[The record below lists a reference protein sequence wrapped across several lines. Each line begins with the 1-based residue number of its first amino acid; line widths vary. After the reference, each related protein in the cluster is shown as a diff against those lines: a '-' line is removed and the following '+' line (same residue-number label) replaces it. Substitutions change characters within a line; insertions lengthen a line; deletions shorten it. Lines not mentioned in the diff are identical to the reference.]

1 MEPEAKEIE
10 RKQRLQVRME
20 ERKRRLKE
28 RHKKHGQIR
37 HVRGYK
43 AKEVIKEKERKKRR
57 IIKAAI
63 YLFNKH
69 GLENVAVEDITL
81 KANVGKGTFYSF
93 FKTKGDVLVHYL
105 NSAVNRSIEEF
116 ELKVPPSTP
125 FVNQIELLV
134 SSFMKHVFSNKQLSM
149 IMFKERFIMWGKE
162 NEKKLKVER
171 ALERIIENSKNR
183 GEIDAHI
190 DTKFLAQMLHG
201 ICTMYMTFWLNGAI
215 ESKSAL
221 FPQIKNALT
230 IIINGISS
238 KHEHTSYKHP
248 AFNVHSS

>member
-1 MEPEAKEIE
+1 
-10 RKQRLQVRME
+10 ME

-28 RHKKHGQIR
+28 RHEKRGQKR

-43 AKEVIKEKERKKRR
+43 AKEVLKEKERKKRR
-57 IIKAAI
+57 ITKAAL
-63 YLFNKH
+63 YLFNKL
-69 GLENVAVEDITL
+69 GLENIAVEDITL

-105 NSAVNRSIEEF
+105 NSAVNKSIEEF
-116 ELKVPPSTP
+116 ELKVSPSTP
-125 FVNQIELLV
+125 FLSQIELLV

-149 IMFKERFIMWGKE
+149 TMFKERFITWGKE
-162 NEKKLKVER
+162 NENELKVEG
-171 ALERIIENSKNR
+171 ALEKIIENAKNR
-183 GEIDAHI
+183 KEIDAHI

-201 ICTMYMTFWLNGAI
+201 LCTMYMTFWLNGAI

-221 FPQIKNALT
+221 YPQIKNALT

-238 KHEHTSYKHP
+238 KHEHTRYNHQ
-248 AFNVHSS
+248 AFNAQTS

>member
-10 RKQRLQVRME
+10 RKQRLQIRME

-28 RHKKHGQIR
+28 QHEKRGQKR

-43 AKEVIKEKERKKRR
+43 AKEVLKEKERKKRR
-57 IIKAAI
+57 IIKAAL

-69 GLENVAVEDITL
+69 GLENIPVEDITL

-105 NSAVNRSIEEF
+105 NSAVNKSIEEF
-116 ELKVPPSTP
+116 ELKASSSTS
-125 FVNQIELLV
+125 FLSQIELLT
-134 SSFMKHVFSNKQLSM
+134 SSFMKHLFSNKQLSM
-149 IMFKERFIMWGKE
+149 IMFKERFITWGKKNE
-162 NEKKLKVER
+162 NELKVEK
-171 ALERIIENSKNR
+171 ALEKIIENSKNS
-183 GEIDAHI
+183 GEIDGHV

-215 ESKSAL
+215 ESKSML
-221 FPQIKNALT
+221 FTEIKKAIT
-230 IIINGISS
+230 IIMNGVRSQ
-238 KHEHTSYKHP
+238 HECNYANPDTGLPS
-248 AFNVHSS
+248 FG

>member
-1 MEPEAKEIE
+1 
-10 RKQRLQVRME
+10 
-20 ERKRRLKE
+20 
-28 RHKKHGQIR
+28 
-37 HVRGYK
+37 
-43 AKEVIKEKERKKRR
+43 
-57 IIKAAI
+57 
-63 YLFNKH
+63 
-69 GLENVAVEDITL
+69 
-81 KANVGKGTFYSF
+81 
-93 FKTKGDVLVHYL
+93 
-105 NSAVNRSIEEF
+105 
-116 ELKVPPSTP
+116 
-125 FVNQIELLV
+125 
-134 SSFMKHVFSNKQLSM
+134 
-149 IMFKERFIMWGKE
+149 MFKERFIMWGKE

-238 KHEHTSYKHP
+238 KHEHTSYNHP
-248 AFNVHSS
+248 AFNVQSS